1 MKYRKGYKYQL
12 AEDFSMMTPI
22 CPQENIITR
31 FICLSSEGYLTISC
45 GYAWDGCSGPTI
57 DTDNSM
63 TGGLVHDALYQLCR
77 QGHLPKSA
85 RPNIDLL
92 FQDLLVKSGMFK
104 WRAWVWYKAVS
115 KFASYAAD
123 PKNVKV
129 VYEV

>member
-31 FICLSSEGYLTISC
+31 FICLSSKGYLTISC

-63 TGGLVHDALYQLCR
+63 IGGLVHDALYQLCR
-77 QGHLPKSA
+77 QNLLPKSF
-85 RPNIDLL
+85 RPRIDLL
-92 FQDLLVKSGMFK
+92 FKDILIEQGMFR
-104 WRAWVWYKAVS
+104 WRAWIWYQAVR
-115 KFASYAAD
+115 KCASFAAD
-123 PKNVKV
+123 PKHQKKV
-129 VYEV
+129 YSG